1 MEEIELKIV
10 ELVRQGYTLK
20 EISETLNLNYVNQIF
35 PKKKRLMEE
44 GYLTQEDF
52 EKGKEERKRRE
63 YIKNPLIQKVFKY
76 KLEGF
81 SDTKISKMSDIQLVQ
96 NTVSKYVREGIRLG
110 IIKREDIEKAEKEKK
125 EEDKLNNLDRKRILV
140 GLKRGETYVEIAKD
154 TTVGEQQVKNI
165 SLSLIEEG
173 FITQEEIDVARQR
186 TKQEKQIR
194 KEEEKRKKRGRN

>member
-20 EISETLNLNYVNQIF
+20 EISKTLNLNYVNQIF

-52 EKGKEERKRRE
+52 ERGKEERKRRE
-63 YIKNPLIQKVFKY
+63 YIDSPLIQKVFKY

-81 SDTKISKMSDIQLVQ
+81 SDTKISRMSDIGLRQT
-96 NTVSKYVREGIRLG
+96 TVSRYIREGIKLG
-110 IIKREDIEKAEKEKK
+110 IIKREDIEKAEREKK

-154 TTVGEQQVKNI
+154 TTVGGQQVKNI

-173 FITQEEIDVARQR
+173 VITQEEIDVARQR

-194 KEEEKRKKRGRN
+194 EREQQRKK